1 MKCPAKRHPATRYR
15 VSPSDT
21 SLVKTPR
28 KYLIASHSHRQACR
42 AQAHLRYRN
51 VVRVV
56 IHHELG
62 LVVAPVGGSK
72 GFRRSRLRVGAQH
85 HPVVIPR
92 VDPRFCRRCDVKP
105 VPMPAAR
112 AANTVLAV
120 SRFHRLVAQ
129 QRPSVDDLT
138 LCS

>member
-28 KYLIASHSHRQACR
+28 KYLIASHGHRQACR

-56 IHHELG
+56 VHHELG
-62 LVVAPVGGSK
+62 LVAAPVGGSK
-72 GFRRSRLRVGAQH
+72 GFRRTRLRVGAQH
-85 HPVVIPR
+85 HPVVIP
-92 VDPRFCRRCDVKP
+92 
-105 VPMPAAR
+105 
-112 AANTVLAV
+112 
-120 SRFHRLVAQ
+120 Q
-129 QRPSVDDLT
+129 
-138 LCS
+138 